1 MNELDLKTLTPVPRT
16 PIARGSSFYLAMRVL
31 PPERRQAMYEVYAF
45 CRAVDDI
52 ADDGGARAGRIAM
65 LNRWRA
71 DLARLYAGKGTTAL
85 TEGLAAPIRTFG
97 LKQEDFLAVIAGM
110 EMDVRRDIQAPDWEA
125 LDLYCDRVASAVG
138 RLSIKIFGIEEEKG
152 RLLSHH
158 LGRALQMT
166 NILRDLDQDAEMG
179 RLYLPKE
186 LLANAG
192 IAGEDIGKVL
202 SHPRLGEACG
212 ALAARAR
219 RHFGEAASVMA
230 RCERQSV
237 RSPCIMASVY
247 RALLEK
253 LVCRGWHEPRAQVRP
268 SKLQFLW
275 AVMRFGVV

>member
-1 MNELDLKTLTPVPRT
+1 MNELDLKTLMPVPRA
-16 PIARGSSFYLAMRVL
+16 PVARGSSFYLAMRIL
-31 PPERRQAMYEVYAF
+31 PRERRQAMYEVYAF

-71 DLARLYAGKGTTAL
+71 DLGRLYAGRGTTAL
-85 TEGLAAPIRTFG
+85 TEGLAVPIRTFG
-97 LKQEDFLAVIAGM
+97 LKHEDFLAVIAGM
-110 EMDVRRDIQAPDWEA
+110 EMDVRRDIQAADWEA

-138 RLSIKIFGIEEEKG
+138 RLSVKIFGIEEEKG
-152 RLLSHH
+152 RVLSHH

-186 LLANAG
+186 LLVNAG
-192 IAGEDIGKVL
+192 IAGDDIGTVL
-202 SHPRLGEACG
+202 THPRLGEACS

-219 RHFGEAASVMA
+219 RHFAEAASVMA

-237 RSPCIMASVY
+237 RSPRIMASVY
-247 RALLEK
+247 SALLEK
-253 LVCRGWHEPRAQVRP
+253 LVSRGWNEPRAAVGP

-275 AVMRFGVV
+275 AVLLYGIV

>member
-1 MNELDLKTLTPVPRT
+1 MNELDLKTLMPAPRA
-16 PIARGSSFYLAMRVL
+16 PIARGSSFYLAMRIL
-31 PPERRQAMYEVYAF
+31 PRERRQAMYEVYAF

-65 LNRWRA
+65 LDRWRA
-71 DLARLYAGKGTTAL
+71 DLAQLYAGKGTTAL
-85 TEGLAAPIRTFG
+85 TEGLAVPIKTFG

-110 EMDVRRDIQAPDWEA
+110 KMDVRRDIKAPDWEA

-152 RLLSHH
+152 RVLSHH

-179 RLYLPKE
+179 RLYLPNE
-186 LLANAG
+186 LLVNAG
-192 IAGEDIGKVL
+192 IAGDDIGKVL

-212 ALAARAR
+212 ALVARAR
-219 RHFGEAASVMA
+219 RHFAEAATVMA
-230 RCERQSV
+230 RCDRSSV
-237 RSPCIMASVY
+237 RSPRIMASVY
-247 RALLEK
+247 RALLER
-253 LVCRGWHEPRAQVRP
+253 LVSRGWNAPRAEVSP

-275 AVMRFGVV
+275 AVMRYGVV

>member
-1 MNELDLKTLTPVPRT
+1 MNELDLKTLMPVPRA
-16 PIARGSSFYLAMRVL
+16 PVARGSSFYLAMRIL

-65 LNRWRA
+65 LDRWRA

-85 TEGLAAPIRTFG
+85 TEGLAAPIKTFG

-152 RLLSHH
+152 RMLSHH

-192 IAGEDIGKVL
+192 IADQDIAKVL

-212 ALAARAR
+212 ALVVRAR
-219 RHFGEAASVMA
+219 RHLVEAATVMA

-237 RSPCIMASVY
+237 RSPRIMASVY

-253 LVCRGWHEPRAQVRP
+253 LVSRGWNAPRLDWPGRLGD
-268 SKLQFLW
+268 SRLL
-275 AVMRFGVV
+275 RGCRRDS